1 MAGTIDVQRII
12 NMRKARFSWREVSDA
27 IGGKYNTMYTWLYK
41 NRPDILGLEVKKM
54 ERNDDL
60 FHVEDETNWLI
71 DYGRVNNW

>member
-12 NMRKARFSWREVSDA
+12 NMRKARCSWREVSDA
-27 IGGKYNTMYTWLYK
+27 IGVKYNTMYTWLYK
-41 NRPDILGLEVKKM
+41 NRPDILGREAKKM

-71 DYGRVNNW
+71 DDGRVYNW